1 MAKIDKTTMN
11 VRQKLAKARLDFLDA
26 KVQKSGKH
34 MQLEF
39 KYFELDDIVPAAIRI
54 FFENGLVS
62 NTVFDDVDRKAT
74 MTIYDADDM
83 NSEGIVFS
91 APFRETEQIISKA
104 GKMVTN
110 PVQALGS
117 SITYLRR
124 YLWMMALDIT
134 EPDSIDPNTQ
144 VEEESVP
151 VRKIPATVEERAEAK
166 ITLTSSDPN
175 ADEEL
180 IGKLKSLCK
189 QLLEKDETQE
199 EFVTTIA
206 LKTEGFT
213 TISSSACNSLCENLE
228 MMLNEYGE

>member
-1 MAKIDKTTMN
+1 MTNKITMN

-54 FFENGLVS
+54 FNDVGLVS
-62 NTVFDDVDRKAT
+62 NTIFDDVDRKAI

-83 NSEGIVFS
+83 SNEGIVFI
-91 APFRETEQIISKA
+91 APFRETEQIISKT
-104 GKMVTN
+104 GKTVTN
-110 PVQALGS
+110 PLQALGS

-134 EPDSIDPNTQ
+134 EPDSIDSNTQ
-144 VEEESVP
+144 IEEESVP
-151 VRKIPATVEERAEAK
+151 VKSKIPATVEERAEAK

-175 ADEEL
+175 ADDEL

-199 EFVTTIA
+199 EFIQTIA